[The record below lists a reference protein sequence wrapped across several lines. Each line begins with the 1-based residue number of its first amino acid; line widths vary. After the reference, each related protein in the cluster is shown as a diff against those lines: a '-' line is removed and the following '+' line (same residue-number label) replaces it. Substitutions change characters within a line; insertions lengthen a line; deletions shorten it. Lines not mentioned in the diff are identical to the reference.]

1 MRSEPSPEPA
11 PAHVAIIMD
20 GNGRWAQN
28 RGMLRILGHQAGIKA
43 TRRVV
48 RAARRIGI
56 KYLTLFALSTENL
69 NRPKPELNALFSL
82 LREFIVKDIAEMI
95 ENNVRLIVIGRL
107 TLLPRDIQK
116 LIADAVFRTRKLKK
130 MTLVIAIAYGG
141 RDEIVRAAEKFAASG
156 RKKLSQKDFSQLLD
170 TAGIPD
176 PDLLIRTGDEL
187 RISNFL
193 VWQSAYTELYFTK
206 TLWPDFSKRHLQKA
220 VREFN
225 ARERRY
231 GLTSEQLGPKK
242 QA

>member
-1 MRSEPSPEPA
+1 
-11 PAHVAIIMD
+11 MD

-28 RGMLRILGHQAGIKA
+28 RGMSRIMGHQAGIEA
-43 TRRVV
+43 TRSVV
-48 RAARRIGI
+48 RAARKIGV

-107 TLLPRDIQK
+107 TLLPRDIQE
-116 LIADAVFRTRKLKK
+116 LIADAVARTRKLKK
-130 MTLVIAIAYGG
+130 MTLVIGIAYGG
-141 RDEIVRAAEKFAASG
+141 RDEIVRATEKFARSG
-156 RKKLSQKDFSQLLD
+156 RKKLTEKDFSGLLD

-176 PDLLIRTGDEL
+176 PDLLIRTGGEL

-193 VWQSAYTELYFTK
+193 VWQSAYTELCFTR
-206 TLWPDFSKRHLQKA
+206 TLWPDFSRRHLQKA

-231 GLTSEQLGPKK
+231 GLTSEQLGHQK